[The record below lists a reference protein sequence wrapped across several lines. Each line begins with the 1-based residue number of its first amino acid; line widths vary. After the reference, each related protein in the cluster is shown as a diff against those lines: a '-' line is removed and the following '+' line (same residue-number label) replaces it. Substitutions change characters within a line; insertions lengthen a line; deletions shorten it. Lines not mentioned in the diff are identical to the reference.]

1 MRKMTREMMK
11 QVPRSILFIAMLSC
25 VFPVLAIDCG
35 KASSIVENTICD
47 TPQLFWLD
55 GLLDEIY
62 RKTMVAEDPKCAV
75 QRMQLWQRS
84 RDACTTFFCLRW
96 AYLQGLSELH
106 HVPETFSW
114 NGVWWNTSATN
125 GNGGKIT
132 INKANEWAFDFIGQ
146 VWSGVYK
153 SSLRSNV
160 RIYKGQGFTDRI
172 AWGGEC
178 TVLFIPRVDG
188 KLEINSDKTGS
199 CKLLM
204 PGNMSIDGVYEKADS
219 DPRPAATL
227 LSLGVFSS
235 QMLDDRFHQLAD
247 KDYPQYVRVANN
259 MRYVEDQDDIGATA
273 LMLSLKGAANRHA
286 AMVMYTPTGKIWAML
301 VTPDDSQENNVR
313 ISYITTE
320 KGQTMPPKTLTNW
333 RNLFLN

>member
-1 MRKMTREMMK
+1 MK
-11 QVPRSILFIAMLSC
+11 QVQRSILFIAVISC
-25 VFPVLAIDCG
+25 VFPVLAIDCD

-55 GLLDEIY
+55 GLLNETY
-62 RKTMVAEDPKCAV
+62 RKTMMAEETNSAV

-84 RDACTTFFCLRW
+84 RDACTTNRCLRW
-96 AYLQGLSELH
+96 AYLQGLSELY

-132 INKANEWAFDFIGQ
+132 ISNANEWAFDFTGQ

-153 SSLRSNV
+153 STLRGNV

-172 AWGGEC
+172 AWGGKC
-178 TVLFIPRVDG
+178 TVLFIPRQDG
-188 KLEINSDKTGS
+188 KLEINSDKMGS

-204 PGNMSIDGVYEKADS
+204 PGNMSIDGEYEKAVS

-227 LSLGVFSS
+227 LSLGVFPS
-235 QMLDDRFHQLAD
+235 QTLDDRFRQLAD
-247 KDYPQYVRVANN
+247 KDYQQYVRVANN
-259 MRYVEDQDDIGATA
+259 VRYVEDQDDMGATV
-273 LMLSLKGAANRHA
+273 LILSLKGAANRYA
-286 AMVMYTPTGKIWAML
+286 AIVMYTSTGKIWAML
-301 VTPDDSQENNVR
+301 VTPDDSQENS
-313 ISYITTE
+313 IQLSYITTE
-320 KGQTMPPKTLTNW
+320 KGETTLPKTLTNW